1 MKQSILK
8 FFDRF
13 TPIDALRFG
22 TLGLVKKMTSTDA
35 ILTYSQTGEDRIVM
49 DLLKGI
55 RNGFYVE
62 VGSNDPTHYSNT
74 FAFYCRGWRG
84 ITIDANAG
92 LVQKHRQ
99 LRKRD
104 IPVCAAVSNV
114 EEEVVFVEYDVH
126 ELSTISQQTV
136 AVLERQANTIKRETR
151 LQTVTLTTILANY
164 LPQGV
169 AIDLLSIDVEGHDLN
184 VLLSVDL
191 SVYRPKVV
199 VIEMHDFELKTY
211 YANPIYQ
218 HLTDQDYV
226 FAGYAIWNGYFVDRA
241 YWESKNR

>member
-1 MKQSILK
+1 MRQSIQK
-8 FFDRF
+8 FFNHF
-13 TPIDALRFG
+13 SPVNALRFG
-22 TLGLVKKMTSTDA
+22 TLGFVKGITSRDA

-62 VGSNDPTHYSNT
+62 VGSNDPMHYSNT
-74 FAFYCRGWRG
+74 FAFYCKGWRG
-84 ITIDANAG
+84 ITIDANAS

-136 AVLERQANTIKRETR
+136 AILEREANTIKRETR
-151 LQTVTLTTILANY
+151 LHTVTLTSILQEY
-164 LPQGV
+164 LPK
-169 AIDLLSIDVEGHDLN
+169 ATPIDLLSIDVEGHDLN
-184 VLLSVDL
+184 VLQSIDL
-191 SVYRPKVV
+191 TAYRPKVV
-199 VIEMHDFELKTY
+199 VIEMHDFRLEEY

-218 HLTDQDYV
+218 HLIDRGYV
-226 FAGYAIWNGYFVDRA
+226 FAGYAIWNGYFVDKN
-241 YWESKNR
+241 YLESKNR